1 MPGSLL
7 GNSVRRVEDPELLT
21 GKASYVGN
29 LRFDGLAY
37 AEFVRSPMAHARLAA
52 IDTSEAARA
61 PGVLAVYTAA
71 DLNLKPFHGL
81 MTVNE
86 ACARPPLAT
95 GKVRFVGD
103 AVAMVI
109 AETEVA
115 AVDAAELVSVDY
127 EPLDAAVD
135 MEQALADGAPVQFEE
150 LGTNL
155 VAGTRD
161 PNGTDPDG
169 TDPLAGAATV
179 VRACLENQRVAV
191 VPMECDAVAA
201 VPGDDGDGHDLTV
214 YVSTQMP
221 HGFAKAIARNLDLDP
236 ATVRVIAPHVGGA
249 FGSKAG
255 MGAEHAVV
263 IAAARRLGRPVR
275 WVQTRS
281 DNLMS
286 MPHGRGQVQWIEMG
300 FDAGGHITG
309 MHCRMIGDCG
319 AYGGFGGALVAGSTR
334 MMAQG
339 VYEIPRIN
347 YDVAVAVTN
356 TTPMGAF
363 RGAGRPEAAEF
374 LERMM
379 DIAADEL
386 DIDPVEL
393 RRRNLRPAFDSP
405 VQTVMGTT
413 YDTGD
418 YAAALDEAL
427 RRAGYEELLAEQAA
441 RRAAGSRLQLGIGV
455 AVYVEVTAGGGGEF
469 GAVEVHRDGS
479 ATIRVGTSAHGQG
492 HATAFSMI
500 VSETLGLPM
509 DRIRFVQSDTAVVP
523 RGGGTGGS
531 RSLQLAGSAVMQAA
545 ERVLEQARSLT
556 ASELEAA
563 AQDIVVHD
571 DGRLG
576 VAGVPARGLSWS
588 EVAALAA
595 DRDGQAGDG
604 ASGAD
609 GGSGS
614 GAGGADGAGGGSG
627 GAGGNGRGAADGAG
641 ALAAEL
647 DFNQEGATFP
657 FGAHVSVVEVDIE
670 TGQARPVRHIAVDDC
685 GRILNPLLV
694 TGQQHGGIAQ
704 GMAQALWEQMLF
716 DADGNPITATLAD
729 YSMPSAAEFPSFDT
743 ANTQTPTFQN
753 PLGAKGIGESGTI
766 GSTPSVHNAVIDAVS
781 HLGVRHIPMPCTPE
795 RVWQAITAAQAGGPG
810 SEAGGQPLWRDP
822 PPVFDRLP
830 VKAEDDDAESVD
842 I

>member
-7 GNSVRRVEDPELLT
+7 GNSVRRVEDPDLLT
-21 GKASYVGN
+21 GKSSYVGN
-29 LRFDGLAY
+29 LRFDGLAC
-37 AEFVRSPMAHARLAA
+37 AAFVRSPVAHARLGD
-52 IDTSEAARA
+52 IDTEAASQM

-71 DLNLKPFHGL
+71 DLNLKPFGL
-81 MTVNE
+81 WIVNE
-86 ACARPPLAT
+86 ACARPPLAV

-103 AVAMVI
+103 AVAVVI

-115 AVDAAELVSVDY
+115 AEDAAEMVSVDY
-127 EPLDAAVD
+127 EPLDVAVD

-155 VAGTRD
+155 VDGTRD
-161 PNGTDPDG
+161 PDG
-169 TDPLAGAATV
+169 PDPLAGAATV

-191 VPMECDAVAA
+191 VPMECDALAA
-201 VPGDDGDGHDLTV
+201 VPGDDGAGHDLTV

-221 HGFAKAIARNLDLDP
+221 HGFAKAIASNLDLDR
-236 ATVRVIAPHVGGA
+236 ATIRVIAPHVGGA

-255 MGAEHAVV
+255 MAAEHAVV

-281 DNLMS
+281 DNLVS

-300 FDAGGHITG
+300 FDDGGHITG

-319 AYGGFGGALVAGSTR
+319 AYGGFGGGLVADSTR

-339 VYEIPRIN
+339 VYEIPRIV

-356 TTPMGAF
+356 TTPIGAF

-386 DIDPVEL
+386 GIDPVEL
-393 RRRNLRPAFDSP
+393 RRRNLRPAFDRP
-405 VQTVMGTT
+405 VETVMGTT

-418 YAAALDEAL
+418 YGKALDEAL
-427 RRAGYEELLAEQAA
+427 RLAGYKDLLAEQAA
-441 RRAAGSRLQLGIGV
+441 RRASGARLQLGIGV
-455 AVYVEVTAGGGGEF
+455 AAYVEVTAGSSSEF
-469 GAVEVHRDGS
+469 GAVEVHRDGT

-509 DRIRFVQSDTAVVP
+509 DRIKFVQSDTAVVP
-523 RGGGTGGS
+523 RGVGTGGS
-531 RSLQLAGSAVMQAA
+531 RSLQLAGSAVLQAA
-545 ERVLEQARSLT
+545 EQVLEQARSLT
-556 ASELEAA
+556 ASEMEAA
-563 AQDIVVHD
+563 AEDIVVHD
-571 DGRLG
+571 DGTLG
-576 VAGVPARGLSWS
+576 VAGVPSRGLSWS
-588 EVAALAA
+588 EVAALAGE
-595 DRDGQAGDG
+595 RDGSGDG
-604 ASGAD
+604 GSGSDGNGTGGGAD
-609 GGSGS
+609 GGS
-614 GAGGADGAGGGSG
+614 ADGGSADG
-627 GAGGNGRGAADGAG
+627 GAGT
-641 ALAAEL
+641 LAAEL
-647 DFNQEGATFP
+647 DFKQEGATFP

-716 DADGNPITATLAD
+716 DADGNPVTTTLAD

-743 ANTQTPTFQN
+743 ANTQTPTFLN

-822 PPVFDRLP
+822 PAIFARLP
-830 VKAEDDDAESVD
+830 VKSADDETEHVD